1 MIADNGIT
9 TSMDNV
15 AIVIASPHARHDKLE
30 EHLAKL
36 PNVSITRFRDR
47 EALTIAALR
56 AIGPRYVFF
65 PHWSWKIPVE
75 IFQHFECIIFHMT
88 DVPFG
93 RGGSPLQNLIVR
105 GIQHTK
111 LTALRCME
119 EMDAGDVYLKCDLS
133 LNGTAEEILRR
144 ASDLT
149 GEMIK
154 VILANNPVPT
164 PQTGEVTLFKR
175 RMPRDGDIAPLPDLG
190 HIYDH
195 IRMLDADGYP
205 RAFVEMGDFRLEFS
219 DAELKP
225 DAVDATVRITRRKP

>member
-1 MIADNGIT
+1 
-9 TSMDNV
+9 MDNV
-15 AIVIASPHARHDKLE
+15 SIVIASPHARHDQLQE
-30 EHLAKL
+30 TLAKL
-36 PNVSITRFRDR
+36 SDVSITRFRDR

-56 AIGPRYVFF
+56 AISPRYIFF
-65 PHWSWKIPVE
+65 PHWSWKIPME
-75 IFQHFECIIFHMT
+75 IYQHFECIIFHMT

-111 LTALRCME
+111 LTALRCVN

-154 VILANNPVPT
+154 FILTKNPVPT
-164 PQTGEVTLFKR
+164 PQTGVVTLFKR
-175 RMPRDGDIAPLPDLG
+175 RTPHDGDIAQLPDLN

-205 RAFVEMGDFRLEFS
+205 AAFAEIGDFRLEVS
-219 DAELKP
+219 GAELKP